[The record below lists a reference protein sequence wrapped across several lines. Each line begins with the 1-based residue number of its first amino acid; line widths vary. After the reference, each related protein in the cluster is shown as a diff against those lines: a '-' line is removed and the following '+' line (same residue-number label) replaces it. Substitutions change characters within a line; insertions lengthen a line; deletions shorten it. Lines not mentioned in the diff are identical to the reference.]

1 MIIIII
7 IIVLVLLLLISD
19 SKNINKIENFS
30 IDKHEKYIINL
41 DTRKD
46 RFDITNNLLNQYDFK
61 NVIRFP
67 AIKGKDISIDELNKI
82 VEPSAMKSI
91 LDNYRTEHHELSYGA
106 VGCYLSHINIWKK
119 LVDHDLDYIIIFEDD
134 ALPAFNYNEL
144 QHIINNDVPNDWDI
158 IFFGGI
164 YNDYNK
170 IYNKINNKINNNIV
184 KIKKFYEL
192 HAYIINKKGALKLLT
207 NAIPIKKQLDS
218 WLSDLATDN
227 LVNIYGITQNKWIQN
242 PKINNT
248 DIQTEIK

>member
-7 IIVLVLLLLISD
+7 LIVLVLLLLTNNCNNNL
-19 SKNINKIENFS
+19 KKIENFS
-30 IDKHEKYIINL
+30 MDKLEKYIINL

-61 NVIRFP
+61 NVLRFP

-82 VEPSAMKSI
+82 IEPSAMKSI
-91 LDNYRTEHHELSYGA
+91 LDNYRTDHHELSYGA

-119 LVDHDLDYIIIFEDD
+119 LVNNDLDYIIIFEDD
-134 ALPAFNYNEL
+134 ANPKFNFTEL
-144 QHIINNDVPNDWDI
+144 QQIIKNVPNDWDI

-164 YNDYNK
+164 YNDYNIIK
-170 IYNKINNKINNNIV
+170 DNIV
-184 KIKKFYEL
+184 KLKRFYET

-207 NAIPIKKQLDS
+207 NAFPIKKQIDS
-218 WLSDLATDN
+218 WLSDLASDN

-242 PKINNT
+242 PEINST
-248 DIQTEIK
+248 DIQTEMK